1 MRYHDGL
8 PAAGPR
14 PYGTHG
20 TYGIYGIH
28 DNNAAYPGN
37 LAERGLLAPVLF
49 ASAMSLGANMAA
61 VRAQAMTPGR
71 AVLDALAKGS
81 VAALIAG
88 AGAYSSDGKGGG
100 SILLSRA
107 STLALLIGAGY
118 VIGAI
123 TGDAAP
129 EGCAKA
135 SIQACTQAGA
145 RP

>member
-8 PAAGPR
+8 SAAGPR

-20 TYGIYGIH
+20 TYGIYG
-28 DNNAAYPGN
+28 NNAAYPGN

-123 TGDAAP
+123 TGDAAAP

>member
-20 TYGIYGIH
+20 TYGIYG
-28 DNNAAYPGN
+28 NNAAYPGN

-123 TGDAAP
+123 TGDAAAP

>member
-8 PAAGPR
+8 SAAGPR

-20 TYGIYGIH
+20 TYGIYG
-28 DNNAAYPGN
+28 NNAAYPGN

-81 VAALIAG
+81 VAALTA
-88 AGAYSSDGKGGG
+88 
-100 SILLSRA
+100 
-107 STLALLIGAGY
+107 
-118 VIGAI
+118 
-123 TGDAAP
+123 
-129 EGCAKA
+129 
-135 SIQACTQAGA
+135 
-145 RP
+145 